1 MGPAAVL
8 MVVLAGPGEL
18 RAALDHYDF
27 GEYAAACEQ
36 LEKLRGEGGLAPED
50 DRVALRYLGACHH
63 FLGAREPA
71 AKAFEALLD
80 AEPQA
85 ELDPVQFPPELV
97 GFFRDLRE
105 RRGPAPATPPT
116 ATAPAT
122 PRRDKSRAMAFFP
135 FGVGQF
141 QNDSPGKG
149 ALFASLEGVT
159 LGLGVVGLVLFES
172 QKETGGFLQGGTF
185 EDEQQASRLQTIYTM
200 GFVGFGALWAVGVAD
215 ALIHFDDS
223 APGVAVMPTPDG
235 VVFGGRF

>member
-36 LEKLRGEGGLAPED
+36 LETVRAAGGLSRED
-50 DRVALRYLGACHH
+50 EIVTLRYLGACHH
-63 FLGAREPA
+63 FLGERDASGR
-71 AKAFEALLD
+71 AFEALLD
-80 AEPQA
+80 ADPRA

-97 GFFRDLRE
+97 AFFRDVRD
-105 RRGPAPATPPT
+105 RRAPPPDVVTDAPEAPA
-116 ATAPAT
+116 
-122 PRRDKSRAMAFFP
+122 RGKSRAMAFLP

-149 ALFASLEGVT
+149 ALFASLEGVS
-159 LGLGVVGLVLFES
+159 LGLGVVGLALFES
-172 QKETGGFLQGGTF
+172 QKQSGGFLRGGTF
-185 EDEQQASRLQTIYTM
+185 EDEDQAAQLQTLYVA
-200 GFVGFGALWAVGVAD
+200 GFVGFSALWAIGVAD
-215 ALIHFDDS
+215 ALGHFDDG

-235 VVFGGRF
+235 FVLGGRF